1 MVETWREEMV
11 RLEIA
16 AQRVRLSPRRIRRYV
31 RAGLVRPRRG
41 EGTDLLFSEAELEQ
55 LRRIRRLVDD
65 LGLNLAGVEV
75 VLRLLAQLE
84 AARRGRADGDG
95 E

>member
-41 EGTDLLFSEAELEQ
+41 EGAELLFSEAELEQ